1 MRNRDQRRPSLPAE
15 LTSAER
21 EFFLEL
27 RRLVDVAGFSC
38 RALEESTSSFKSAD
52 DNSCF
57 YSKSQWGRWLNAQS
71 LPPRKAVRRLAEML
85 AKEDVDAGRLLDLWA
100 RTFVPSDAE
109 GPGQADNGL
118 TRPQQLPGAIAQF
131 IGRAAELEVLSGLAR
146 QATGNGGMVITVITG
161 TVGVG
166 KTTLA
171 NYLGHR
177 VCHQF
182 PDGQL
187 HVNLRGFDQAG
198 QPMAASAA
206 LRGFLDALGVPPK
219 SIPFGLDDQASLYR
233 SLVADKR
240 LLILLDNARDVEQV
254 RLLLPGSPGCLV
266 VVTSRDDLTG
276 LVAEG
281 AHAMN
286 LAPFT
291 LEDAL
296 ELLTCRLGP
305 RRVEREARAATEL
318 TELCARLPLAVSVA
332 AAHAA
337 ARPDFS
343 LAVLASELRER
354 GLDMLDTG
362 DPATTA
368 RTVFSWSYQH
378 LSGGAARMF
387 RLLGIH
393 PGPDTSV
400 PAAASLS
407 AVPREQARRALLE
420 LARAHLVEEHLP
432 GRFAFHDLLR
442 SYAAEQARAHD
453 ADADLR
459 AAELRLLDHYLR
471 TAHSGARRLRPAR
484 DDYVKSPPPQPGAE
498 PECLVTDDDVMAW
511 FRTEHYVLL
520 AAAAHAAVRRFG
532 AYCWQIPWTL
542 IPYLIGRG
550 HWDDYASTQQ
560 AALAAS
566 LCLDDPVGA
575 GNAHYE
581 LAHAFALLG
590 DLEAAEAH
598 ARDAVTV
605 FNRLGDEFG
614 EAVALQ
620 GVERVLLQQGR
631 YEEAL
636 PFAREA
642 LRLGRRHGSAAATC
656 VFENA
661 LGELCAVLGR
671 YDEALQ
677 HSRRALDMMDMMG
690 DEGSRRDAA
699 QALHTLGLA
708 YSRLGDHRQAVAH
721 YQQALTIYQEL
732 GELPLQVSGLAGLSD
747 AQFAAGDD
755 AAAQESQRRAQAIL
769 DGLPPQAAQQ
779 VKAWLSRSSV
789 CC

>member
-1 MRNRDQRRPSLPAE
+1 MRNRDQRRPPLPAE
-15 LTSAER
+15 LTPAER

-52 DNSCF
+52 EDSCF

-100 RTFVPSDAE
+100 RAFAPADAKE
-109 GPGQADNGL
+109 PGQADNRL
-118 TRPQQLPGAIAQF
+118 AQPQQLPAAIAQF
-131 IGRAAELEVLSGLAR
+131 IGRVAELQVLSDLAR
-146 QATGNGGMVITVITG
+146 QATGNSGTVIIVITG
-161 TVGVG
+161 TAGVG

-171 NYLGHR
+171 NYLGHC
-177 VCHQF
+177 VCDQF

-187 HVNLRGFDQAG
+187 HVNLRGFDQTG
-198 QPMAASAA
+198 QPMAPSAA
-206 LRGFLDALGVPPK
+206 LHGFLEALGVPPK
-219 SIPFGLDDQASLYR
+219 SIPFSRDDQASMYR

-254 RLLLPGSPGCLV
+254 RLLLPGSSGCLV
-266 VVTSRDDLTG
+266 LVTSRDDLTG

-281 AHAMN
+281 AHAMS

-291 LEDAL
+291 PEDAL
-296 ELLTCRLGP
+296 ELLACRLEPG
-305 RRVEREARAATEL
+305 RVQREAQAATEL
-318 TELCARLPLAVSVA
+318 IELCVRLPLAVSVA

-337 ARPDFS
+337 ARPEFS
-343 LAVLASELRER
+343 LAVLVSELRER

-368 RTVFSWSYQH
+368 RTVFSWSCQH
-378 LSGGAARMF
+378 LSGRAARMF

-393 PGPDTSV
+393 PGPDTSI

-407 AVPREQARRALLE
+407 AIPREQARQALLE

-432 GRFAFHDLLR
+432 RRFAFHDLLR

-453 ADADLR
+453 ADADLC

-471 TAHSGARRLRPAR
+471 TGHLGARQLRPAR
-484 DDYVKSPPPQPGAE
+484 DHVKPPPAQPGVE
-498 PECLVTDDDVMAW
+498 PESLVTDEDVMAW
-511 FRTEHYVLL
+511 FRAEHYVLL
-520 AAAAHAAVRRFG
+520 AAAAHAAARRL
-532 AYCWQIPWTL
+532 ATYCWQIPWTL

-550 HWDDYASTQQ
+550 HWNDYASTQQ
-560 AALAAS
+560 TALAAS
-566 LCLDDPVGA
+566 LGLDDPVGA

-590 DLEAAEAH
+590 DLEAAESH
-598 ARDAVTV
+598 ARNAVTV

-620 GVERVLLQQGR
+620 GVEKVLLQQGR

-636 PFAREA
+636 PFARKA
-642 LRLGRRHGSAAATC
+642 LRLVGRHRSAATIGA
-656 VFENA
+656 FENA
-661 LGELCAVLGR
+661 LGEVCALLGR
-671 YDEALQ
+671 YDEALRR
-677 HSRRALDMMDMMG
+677 SRRALAMREHG
-690 DEGSRRDAA
+690 GSRRDAA
-699 QALHTLGLA
+699 QTLHTLGMV
-708 YSRLGDHRQAVAH
+708 YSRFGDHGHAVAH
-721 YQQALTIYQEL
+721 YQQALTIYREL
-732 GELPLQVSGLAGLSD
+732 GELPLQVSSLTGLSD

-755 AAAQESQRRAQAIL
+755 TAAQQSQRQAQAIL
-769 DGLPPQAAQQ
+769 DSLPPQAAQQ

>member
-1 MRNRDQRRPSLPAE
+1 MRNRDQRRPPLPAE
-15 LTSAER
+15 LTPAER

-52 DNSCF
+52 DDSCF

-71 LPPRKAVRRLAEML
+71 LPPRKAVKRLAEML
-85 AKEDVDAGRLLDLWA
+85 AKEDIDAGRLLELWA
-100 RTFVPSDAE
+100 RIFAPADAE
-109 GPGQADNGL
+109 EPGRADNRL
-118 TRPQQLPGAIAQF
+118 ARPQQLPAAIAQF
-131 IGRAAELEVLSGLAR
+131 IGRAEELEVLGDLAG
-146 QATGNGGMVITVITG
+146 QATGNSGMVIIVITG
-161 TVGVG
+161 TAGVG

-177 VCHQF
+177 VCDQF

-206 LRGFLDALGVPPK
+206 LRGFLEALGVLPK
-219 SIPFGLDDQASLYR
+219 SIPFSLDDQASLYR

-254 RLLLPGSPGCLV
+254 RLLLPGSPGCLI

-281 AHAMN
+281 AHAMS

-296 ELLTCRLGP
+296 ELLTCRLAPG
-305 RRVEREARAATEL
+305 RVEREAQAATDL
-318 TELCARLPLAVSVA
+318 IELCARLPLAVSVA

-368 RTVFSWSYQH
+368 RTVFSWSCQH
-378 LSGGAARMF
+378 LSDRAARMF

-420 LARAHLVEEHLP
+420 LARAHLVEEHRP

-442 SYAAEQARAHD
+442 SYAAEQARDHD
-453 ADADLR
+453 ADADLY

-471 TAHSGARRLRPAR
+471 TGLLGARRLRPAR
-484 DDYVKSPPPQPGAE
+484 DHVKPPPPQPGVE
-498 PECLVTDDDVMAW
+498 PESLATDDDVMAW
-511 FRTEHYVLL
+511 FRAEHHVLL
-520 AAAAHAAVRRFG
+520 AAAAHAAARRFG
-532 AYCWQIPWTL
+532 TYCWQIPWTL

-560 AALAAS
+560 IALAAS

-590 DLEAAEAH
+590 DLNAAEAH
-598 ARDAVTV
+598 ARDSVAV

-642 LRLGRRHGSAAATC
+642 LRLVERHGSAATTC

-661 LGELCAVLGR
+661 LGELCAFLGR

-677 HSRRALDMMDMMG
+677 HSRRALDMMG

-699 QALHTLGLA
+699 QTLHTLGLA
-708 YSRLGDHRQAVAH
+708 YSRLADHGQAVAH
-721 YQQALTIYQEL
+721 YRQALAIYQEL
-732 GELPLQVSGLAGLSD
+732 GELPLQVSSLTGLGD
-747 AQFAAGDD
+747 AQSAAGDD
-755 AAAQESQRRAQAIL
+755 AAAQESRRRAQAIL
-769 DGLPPQAAQQ
+769 DSLPPQAAQQ

>member
-1 MRNRDQRRPSLPAE
+1 MRNRDQRRPPLPVG
-15 LTSAER
+15 LTPAER

-27 RRLVDVAGFSC
+27 QRLVDVAGFSC
-38 RALEESTSSFKSAD
+38 RVLEESTSSFKSAD

-71 LPPRKAVRRLAEML
+71 QPPRKAIRRLAEIL
-85 AKEDVDAGRLLDLWA
+85 AKEDVDAGHLLDLWA
-100 RTFVPSDAE
+100 RAFARADAE
-109 GPGQADNGL
+109 EAGQADNRL
-118 TRPQQLPGAIAQF
+118 ARPQQLPAAIAQF
-131 IGRAAELEVLSGLAR
+131 IGRTAELEVLSDLAG
-146 QATGNGGMVITVITG
+146 QATGNSGMVIIVITG
-161 TVGVG
+161 TAGVG

-177 VCHQF
+177 VCDQF
-182 PDGQL
+182 PEGQL

-198 QPMAASAA
+198 QPTAARAA
-206 LRGFLDALGVPPK
+206 LRGFLEALGVPPK
-219 SIPFGLDDQASLYR
+219 SIPFSLDDQASLYR

-266 VVTSRDDLTG
+266 VVTSRNELTG

-281 AHAMN
+281 AHAMS

-291 LEDAL
+291 PGDAL
-296 ELLTCRLGP
+296 ELLTCRLAPG
-305 RRVEREARAATEL
+305 RVEREAQAATEL
-318 TELCARLPLAVSVA
+318 IELCARLPLAVSVA

-343 LAVLASELRER
+343 LAVLVSELRER

-368 RTVFSWSYQH
+368 RTVFFWSCQH
-378 LSGGAARMF
+378 LSGRAARMF

-407 AVPREQARRALLE
+407 AVPREQARQALLE

-453 ADADLR
+453 ADADLC

-471 TAHSGARRLRPAR
+471 TGLFAAWRLRPAR
-484 DDYVKSPPPQPGAE
+484 DFVKPPPPQPGVE
-498 PECLVTDDDVMAW
+498 PEGLVTDDDVMAW
-511 FRTEHYVLL
+511 FRAEHYVLL
-520 AAAAHAAVRRFG
+520 AASAHAAARSFG
-532 AYCWQIPWTL
+532 TYCWQIPWTL

-560 AALAAS
+560 TALAAS
-566 LCLDDPVGA
+566 LGLNDPVGV

-598 ARDAVTV
+598 ARNAVTV

-642 LRLGRRHGSAAATC
+642 LRLVGPHGSAATTGA
-656 VFENA
+656 FENA
-661 LGELCAVLGR
+661 LGEVCAFLGR
-671 YDEALQ
+671 YDEALE
-677 HSRRALDMMDMMG
+677 HSRRALHMME
-690 DEGSRRDAA
+690 DEGTRRDAA
-699 QALHTLGLA
+699 QTMHTLGLA
-708 YSRLGDHRQAVAH
+708 YSRLGDHGQAVAH
-721 YQQALTIYQEL
+721 YQQALTIYHEL
-732 GELPLQVSGLAGLSD
+732 GELPLQVSSLTGLSD

-755 AAAQESQRRAQAIL
+755 AAAQESQRQAQAIL
-769 DGLPPQAAQQ
+769 DSLPPQAAQQ